1 MMSKEK
7 HCCGLRAKAMIL
19 DDWITS
25 RIERRNGMT
34 IKELKEKLEELPE
47 DAGIFIYLGDG
58 VVTAIEDVMHNDI
71 TETDYKE
78 SYLIY

>member
-1 MMSKEK
+1 
-7 HCCGLRAKAMIL
+7 
-19 DDWITS
+19 
-25 RIERRNGMT
+25 MT

-47 DAGIFIYLGDG
+47 DAGIFIYSEGEA
-58 VVTAIEDVMHNDI
+58 VCIEDIMYNDL